1 MTDNN
6 LPEPGQ
12 PTPQSGPPGQ
22 QPPPYQPAPQK
33 PTKGQVRHQQAG
45 VTKPRQ
51 ASVAEQRARAAALK
65 AQQERFAAES
75 AAFEKKRQTRKRLLI
90 AGGVT
95 VGVVALVAI
104 WYAAA
109 SPKNV
114 TAQCTD
120 ANNVIVDDDYCDE
133 SYYRSHGGYSSGGF
147 IYIGGSSYRYNY
159 GGTGSV
165 GQKVSGGS
173 YVVPKG
179 ASVSTKSGTTVQ
191 RGGFGISGG
200 SKSSGS

>member
-22 QPPPYQPAPQK
+22 QPPQYQPAPQK
-33 PTKGQVRHQQAG
+33 PVKGQVRQQQAG

-51 ASVAEQRARAAALK
+51 ATVAEQRARAAALK

-75 AAFEKKRQTRKRLLI
+75 AAFEKKRKTRKRLLV

-159 GGTGSV
+159 GGSGTV

-173 YVVPKG
+173 YTIPKG

-200 SKSSGS
+200 SKSSGG